1 MNNNSVRY
9 LNRTLLLACT
19 PFLGVLVWLLFADVA
34 VVMGESAFPK
44 LESSAA
50 EGQAPQPAAN
60 AVEGLSKAQET
71 ASETS
76 QSIKKQIKLYNQT
89 NEEMKQI
96 VNKATTQAKRPYEIY
111 DRIITSKLGKPS
123 GTIDTKNIRAQL
135 FYIEADYFKAYA
147 LKLKLKTGEAMQM
160 ALGGDRYGGAETTL
174 AAVKRTGAFAGVN
187 AGGFAD
193 GSGSRY
199 PLSTTMLNGEYV
211 GGFEPSYSD
220 LFFVGLNESNELVG
234 GKFTNRQELDNKNV
248 KFGASFVPVL
258 LKNGMSTTIP
268 PKWQSSPA
276 RAPRTVIANY
286 KDDQLLVLV
295 VDGRNEGGSSG
306 ATLAELQLLLRRY
319 GAVDGYNLDGGGSS
333 SLVWNGRV
341 INKPSDGQLRKLPT
355 NFLFFK

>member
-1 MNNNSVRY
+1 MNSVRY

-19 PFLGVLVWLLFADVA
+19 PFLGMLLWLLFANIS
-34 VVMGESAFPK
+34 VVMGEDAFPK
-44 LESSAA
+44 YDAA
-50 EGQAPQPAAN
+50 AIEDAAAVKPAAK
-60 AVEGLSKAQET
+60 ATEGLSSAQKT
-71 ASETS
+71 AAQTS
-76 QSIKKQIKLYNQT
+76 KSIKKQIKLYNQT
-89 NEEMKQI
+89 NAEMKQI
-96 VNKATTQAKRPYEIY
+96 VTKAKAQAQRPFEIY
-111 DRIITSKLGKPS
+111 DRIITSKLGSPS
-123 GTIDTKNIRAQL
+123 GTVNTDNLRAQL
-135 FYIEADYFKAYA
+135 FYIKADHFNAYA
-147 LKLKLKTGEAMQM
+147 LKLKLKSSDAMQM
-160 ALGGDRYGGAETTL
+160 ALGNGKYGGAETTL

-193 GSGSRY
+193 GGGKRY
-199 PLSTTMLNGEYV
+199 PLSTTIVGGKYV
-211 GGFEPSYSD
+211 GGFEPTYND
-220 LFFVGLNESNELVG
+220 LFFVGLNESNKLVG
-234 GKFTNRQELDNKNV
+234 GKFTSRQQLDSKNV

-258 LKNGMSTTIP
+258 VKNGAAAAIP
-268 PKWQSSPA
+268 SKWQTSPA

-306 ATLAELQLLLRRY
+306 ATLAEMQLLLRRY